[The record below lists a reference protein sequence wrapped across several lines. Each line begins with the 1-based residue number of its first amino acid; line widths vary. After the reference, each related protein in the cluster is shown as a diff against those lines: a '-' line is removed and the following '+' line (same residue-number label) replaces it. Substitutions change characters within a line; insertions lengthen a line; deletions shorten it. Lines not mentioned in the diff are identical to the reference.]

1 MVDGIVLVVE
11 GRESNGDQISKLK
24 NNKINQFVVF
34 FFKMRRTNEKFDTK
48 MMMVD
53 EAISFKVDK
62 IFSVVRSNQ
71 VRERHNNN
79 NGTR

>member
-53 EAISFKVDK
+53 EAISFKVDE

>member
-34 FFKMRRTNEKFDTK
+34 FFKMRRTNEKFVTK

>member
-34 FFKMRRTNEKFDTK
+34 FFKMRRTNGKFDTK

-53 EAISFKVDK
+53 EAISFKVD
-62 IFSVVRSNQ
+62 
-71 VRERHNNN
+71 
-79 NGTR
+79 